1 MLRDY
6 LVARRVM
13 PIWVTSEERSDGQV
27 AVHADE
33 LAVFEELLRVSPEN
47 IPMVGLSRPTR
58 RWAYRS
64 TAA

>member
-1 MLRDY
+1 
-6 LVARRVM
+6 M

-27 AVHADE
+27 VAHADE

-47 IPMVGLSRPTR
+47 IPMVGFITSDPTLGLP
-58 RWAYRS
+58 